1 MRRSLEILP
10 YRFFLVNPRP
20 AHLFM
25 ICSNIKLTGPAE
37 SIAIDALRIHEWN
50 QRDLA
55 MAVQRKLE
63 IPEDAN
69 RARGIPRKA
78 LPFIVPGR
86 PHLLDGTR
94 LRKGSSRRPCNWDLG
109 LDRRRH
115 LREAIHLSPCRG
127 MDCFRLRRS
136 SYGGQVAS
144 RLRVR
149 PEFRQSGSRNFW

>member
-1 MRRSLEILP
+1 
-10 YRFFLVNPRP
+10 VNPRP

-115 LREAIHLSPCRG
+115 CEKPSIFRHAEAWI
-127 MDCFRLRRS
+127 
-136 SYGGQVAS
+136 AS
-144 RLRVR
+144 AFAGRVMADKSLRVCACGLN
-149 PEFRQSGSRNFW
+149 SGNPAAVISGEI